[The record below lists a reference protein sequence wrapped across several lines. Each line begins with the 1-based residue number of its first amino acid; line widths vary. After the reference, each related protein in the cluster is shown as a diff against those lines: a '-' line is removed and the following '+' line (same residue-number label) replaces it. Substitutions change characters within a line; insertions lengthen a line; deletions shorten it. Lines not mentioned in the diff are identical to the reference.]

1 EIVSMLIKFI
11 DNNKNRIILVIS
23 GSKAGMEKI
32 ILNNQSLKYR
42 FPLQLDFS
50 DYSEEEMYEICID
63 TIQEKGFIIN
73 EDSYSSLKE
82 TMKEL
87 YNRNDLV
94 LKNAL
99 MIKGYLDCLIRVQSS
114 RVYDEKLNSKDINI
128 IEKSDIIKSK
138 KKFIETNSLSQN
150 DNNLKSVNNYDLKKS
165 FSDRDYSLEYEEEN
179 ENIDSKNYNLIDELL
194 KLKNLLDLNI
204 ISEDEFKV
212 LKHKLISFM

>member
-1 EIVSMLIKFI
+1 
-11 DNNKNRIILVIS
+11 
-23 GSKAGMEKI
+23 
-32 ILNNQSLKYR
+32 
-42 FPLQLDFS
+42 
-50 DYSEEEMYEICID
+50 
-63 TIQEKGFIIN
+63 
-73 EDSYSSLKE
+73 
-82 TMKEL
+82 MKEL

-194 KLKNLLDLNI
+194 KLKNLIDLNI

>member
-1 EIVSMLIKFI
+1 
-11 DNNKNRIILVIS
+11 
-23 GSKAGMEKI
+23 MEKI